1 MATKRVSS
9 LLALTAV
16 TAALIAAVF
25 AAPAS
30 AAVRHID
37 GTVISKSAKDHSFKL
52 STQSGTLRI
61 RVDSATV
68 FERISG
74 FGGLHKGLA
83 IEVDAKQTSN
93 GLLAK
98 QIETQGGGGDDD
110 GGGDDHGGDDH
121 GRGGSD
127 DGPNHT

>member
-1 MATKRVSS
+1 MAVKRVSS
-9 LLALTAV
+9 LLAIAA
-16 TAALIAAVF
+16 TAAVLIAAVL
-25 AAPAS
+25 ATPAS
-30 AAVRHID
+30 AAIRHID
-37 GTVISKSAKDHSFKL
+37 GTVVSKNAKDHSFKL

-61 RVDSATV
+61 RVDAATV

-74 FGGLHKGLA
+74 FGGLRQGLA

-98 QIETQGGGGDDD
+98 QVETQGGGGGDDN
-110 GGGDDHGGDDH
+110 GGDDHGGH
-121 GRGGSD
+121 GGD

>member
-1 MATKRVSS
+1 MASKRVSS
-9 LLALTAV
+9 FLALAAAV
-16 TAALIAAVF
+16 AALAAAVF

-37 GTVISKSAKDHSFKL
+37 GTVVSKSARDHSFKL

-74 FGGLHKGLA
+74 FGGLRKGLA
-83 IEVDAKQTSN
+83 VEVDAKQTRN

-98 QIETQGGGGDDD
+98 QIETQGGGGGDDD
-110 GGGDDHGGDDH
+110 GGGDDH

-127 DGPNHT
+127 DGPSHT